1 MKRKLSPARR
11 NAWIRFYLAALAA
24 VLLVCFALFSS
35 VLAPYDPLKTFYDH
49 MLEGPSR
56 QFLFGTDQLGR
67 DLFSR
72 ILWGGKSSLLIAFAV
87 TGIVATV
94 GILIGTAAGYAGGV
108 FDNVLM
114 RFSDM
119 LMAFPGSIF
128 TIALV
133 SFIGTGIPNLILAM
147 SLPSWTGFARISRS
161 HRHHLNE
168 TRIYAVSEGEFSKR
182 CDLILVEAFHYEA
195 VYLGLYA
202 GPCGQFDGPQS
213 LFERT
218 SARYVCKSFG
228 IERIEAYVYSVDARC
243 FQFFDVV
250 FESLS
255 VSGDCDLFYSR
266 KAPDVPDQPGAAE
279 SGKGFSSRDLYAADA
294 KIRGHP
300 AYAHYLL
307 ICEDAAHRHLLAAF
321 RRHAV
326 PAAQIAPVGD

>member
-11 NAWIRFYLAALAA
+11 NSWIHFGLAALAA

-87 TGIVATV
+87 TAIVATV

-133 SFIGTGIPNLILAM
+133 SFIGVGLPNLILAM
-147 SLPSWTGFARISRS
+147 SLTGWTGYARISRS
-161 HRHHLNE
+161 LVLSVKNNVYIEQARLGGAGNG
-168 TRIYAVSEGEFSKR
+168 RILLRYIIPNVLPSLLVNISQDIGGKLLTISGLSLLGLGSPPPAPEWGFMLSEGRNFMYSAPWM
-182 CDLILVEAFHYEA
+182 LLFPGMVILVN
-195 VYLGLYA
+195 V
-202 GPCGQFDGPQS
+202 
-213 LFERT
+213 
-218 SARYVCKSFG
+218 
-228 IERIEAYVYSVDARC
+228 
-243 FQFFDVV
+243 VV
-250 FESLS
+250 FNLL
-255 VSGDCDLFYSR
+255 GDAIQDLMNP
-266 KAPDVPDQPGAAE
+266 KENVW
-279 SGKGFSSRDLYAADA
+279 
-294 KIRGHP
+294 
-300 AYAHYLL
+300 
-307 ICEDAAHRHLLAAF
+307 
-321 RRHAV
+321 
-326 PAAQIAPVGD
+326 